1 EHGGE
6 ISYIKKQLAN
16 AFLREAAKFLK
27 DFNYEDAYD
36 SYRWVD
42 SLNSGTS
49 PAVKHNLAVL
59 SQRLGYRSR
68 AIGYYEQLIEDKPKA
83 SPVYYL
89 ALSELYEAQLDL
101 NKSLDIIKKGR
112 EAFPHNQDLLFK
124 EINIYADNGI
134 YEKVAALIESAL
146 KFEPENISLIYLAG
160 FSAQHSGMRKEA
172 ENYYQ
177 KIISLAPNNY
187 DANYSLGLLYLRMYT
202 EQKNKEAEV
211 LDKASFYLNKAVEI
225 NPNSINVLKSL
236 SILYKE
242 SGNML
247 KLEQVNNKLHQIILN

>member
-1 EHGGE
+1 MNKKVVIILLLFFIASFAGAQSPAKEAMNFFAHYSQKHQFSDLEKAKKAIDEGFKTKRDSLSYRNNLIRGMVYSTLAFVDSNRKLSKEPIQIGLHSLSSLTNSKFNEEHGGE

-112 EAFPHNQDLLFK
+112 EAFPHNQD
-124 EINIYADNGI
+124 
-134 YEKVAALIESAL
+134 
-146 KFEPENISLIYLAG
+146 
-160 FSAQHSGMRKEA
+160 
-172 ENYYQ
+172 
-177 KIISLAPNNY
+177 
-187 DANYSLGLLYLRMYT
+187 
-202 EQKNKEAEV
+202 
-211 LDKASFYLNKAVEI
+211 
-225 NPNSINVLKSL
+225 
-236 SILYKE
+236 
-242 SGNML
+242 
-247 KLEQVNNKLHQIILN
+247 